1 MSMNP
6 IVTSTKTYEEQR
18 LERLTDSV
26 HDYIDEQVDGR
37 YVGDKLLVRDLK
49 KIFEELKDD
58 YVNRLMACENVL
70 KRLQ

>member
-6 IVTSTKTYEEQR
+6 IVTPLKTYDEQR
-18 LERLTDSV
+18 LERLSDSV
-26 HDYIDEQVDGR
+26 YEYIDEQVDGKN
-37 YVGDKLLVRDLK
+37 VGDKLLVRDLK

-58 YVNRLMACENVL
+58 YVDRLMACENVL